1 MGGVGTGRRSPGGC
15 LSSGFLYCS
24 VHFLAARMGAAVLF
38 SSYHDI
44 LKPPTLNKM
53 YTFFLVILIRC
64 SVTAMIKLSNTD
76 KWKLV
81 SK

>member
-53 YTFFLVILIRC
+53 YTFFSC
-64 SVTAMIKLSNTD
+64 YFDQMFGYSND
-76 KWKLV
+76 KIE
-81 SK
+81 

>member
-38 SSYHDI
+38 SSYHGI
-44 LKPPTLNKM
+44 LKPPT
-53 YTFFLVILIRC
+53 YFFSC
-64 SVTAMIKLSNTD
+64 YFDQMFGYSND
-76 KWKLV
+76 KTE
-81 SK
+81 